1 MSNYKLNVFKLDDGS
16 RICLLSDKEG
26 RPLLYPNLYLED
38 EIRRVGKTATTNL
51 TVAKIIRLL
60 LSHLDQQGVSLV
72 DSIINKRF
80 LNRDQIKSII
90 DFMSIKRCDGNV
102 VNIRG
107 ADKVSSGTRF
117 YRVVVAFK
125 YMTWLC
131 KYILGDKTYT
141 DSNAENFI
149 RMLQGYKP
157 KKKIDEDFYNKRV
170 RALDDYQKKALFSY
184 VSMNSNKNIYSL
196 RVRKRN
202 ELIIILLYSLGLR
215 KGELLNIRVGDIK
228 FKDNIISIIRR
239 HDDKY
244 DSRVKQPLV
253 KTLERD
259 LKVSDWI
266 INKIHNY
273 ITTDRRE
280 YIGKKQHDYLLISH
294 KGCDLSGEPMSIDG
308 YEKTIQKI
316 RESDQILENFSGH
329 ALRHTWNNEFSLK
342 LENSD
347 SDLKLINPELIRCY
361 AMGWSPASQMAATY
375 DIKNIRKRMFQILAK
390 VQASIYADVEGLI
403 NG

>member
-80 LNRDQIKSII
+80 LNREQIKSII

-117 YRVVVAFK
+117 HRVVVAFK

-157 KKKIDEDFYNKRV
+157 KKKLMRIF
-170 RALDDYQKKALFSY
+170 
-184 VSMNSNKNIYSL
+184 
-196 RVRKRN
+196 
-202 ELIIILLYSLGLR
+202 IIKES
-215 KGELLNIRVGDIK
+215 
-228 FKDNIISIIRR
+228 
-239 HDDKY
+239 
-244 DSRVKQPLV
+244 
-253 KTLERD
+253 ER
-259 LKVSDWI
+259 
-266 INKIHNY
+266 
-273 ITTDRRE
+273 
-280 YIGKKQHDYLLISH
+280 
-294 KGCDLSGEPMSIDG
+294 
-308 YEKTIQKI
+308 
-316 RESDQILENFSGH
+316 
-329 ALRHTWNNEFSLK
+329 
-342 LENSD
+342 
-347 SDLKLINPELIRCY
+347 
-361 AMGWSPASQMAATY
+361 
-375 DIKNIRKRMFQILAK
+375 
-390 VQASIYADVEGLI
+390 
-403 NG
+403 